1 MIVDVL
7 GLILGIFISAAN
19 ESDSQ
24 MAPGVLVPVLDEHET
39 IEVILAD
46 QSYQGELLYGS

>member
-1 MIVDVL
+1 MVDVL

-24 MAPGVLVPVLDEHET
+24 MAPSAASQLKIRVDDCA
-39 IEVILAD
+39 EVGQKLA
-46 QSYQGELLYGS
+46 